1 MSLTISKLP
10 EPKKTSELPVLQEIE
25 TSKGSLIL
33 LDPGASK
40 EPTFENLFL
49 RRHGRIKWRAQLPQS
64 HDAFVSVNLTESGEI
79 EAQTWQGLLVK
90 VDLET
95 GKTTKKE
102 FVK

>member
-1 MSLTISKLP
+1 MSLATPNSK
-10 EPKKTSELPVLQEIE
+10 SHSNLPVLQEIE

-33 LDPGASK
+33 LDPDASK
-40 EPTFENLFL
+40 QPTFENLFL
-49 RRHGRIKWRAQLPQS
+49 RRNGRIKWKAQLPQS
-64 HDAFVSVNLTESGEI
+64 HDVFVSVKLTESGEI

>member
-1 MSLTISKLP
+1 MSLATPKPKNHSK
-10 EPKKTSELPVLQEIE
+10 LPVLQEIE

-33 LDPGASK
+33 LDPDASK
-40 EPTFENLFL
+40 QPTFENLFL
-49 RRHGRIKWRAQLPQS
+49 RRNGRIKWKAELPQS
-64 HDAFVSVNLTESGEI
+64 HDAFVSVKSTETGDI

-90 VDLET
+90 IDLET